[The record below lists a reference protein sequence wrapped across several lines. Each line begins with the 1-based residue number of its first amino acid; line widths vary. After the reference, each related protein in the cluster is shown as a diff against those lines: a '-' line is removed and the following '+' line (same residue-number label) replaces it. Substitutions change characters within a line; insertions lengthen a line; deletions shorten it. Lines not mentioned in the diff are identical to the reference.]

1 RIRTPDYASDSRSA
15 AKNPAP
21 TCAYTETLVRILSCV
36 YAVVYAQIVQ
46 IHNTRGA
53 REMAIKRGYRFPIEF
68 STAFPRQLLL
78 MCEIGPAIKYNP
90 DRNAV
95 QEQEYDFNPKTGE
108 GTGLPLWKATVTDPN
123 EGNHDGNKGKAKRAS
138 FEITFISSHQ
148 PVPVTEEVVPGTG
161 LRMIELEGLTAEPRV
176 MGQGEF

>member
-1 RIRTPDYASDSRSA
+1 
-15 AKNPAP
+15 
-21 TCAYTETLVRILSCV
+21 
-36 YAVVYAQIVQ
+36 
-46 IHNTRGA
+46 
-53 REMAIKRGYRFPIEF
+53 MAIKRGYRFPIEF

-78 MCEIGPAIKYNP
+78 MGEIGPAIKYNP

-108 GTGLPLWKATVTDPN
+108 GTGLPLWKATVTDPD

-176 MGQGEF
+176 MGQGEFKYLGYVFYATGIKGDTNTPRADAPNSSKATSTNAAKAAA